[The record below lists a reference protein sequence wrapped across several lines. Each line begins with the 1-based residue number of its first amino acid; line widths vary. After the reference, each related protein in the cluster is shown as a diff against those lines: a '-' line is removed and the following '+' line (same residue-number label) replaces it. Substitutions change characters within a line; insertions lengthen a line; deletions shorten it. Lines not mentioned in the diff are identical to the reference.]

1 MKKMFSAMALGLA
14 LLMGV
19 SAEAATSGK
28 TDMNSSC
35 TVNIASNWMK
45 KGGKVKVTIM
55 DNRNWNMGGMA
66 EVYIYDEVRVLMKKQ
81 VVKGSAT
88 ISLPWTRHKWYT
100 LKFKNYYSGSNPKYY
115 NSVKWKVGTVLGG
128 NARIE

>member
-115 NSVKWKVGTVLGG
+115 NSVKWKVGTELGG